1 MAWSNSATEFCLQ
14 EYNVRY
20 ESRILVFGGVHREDF
35 KIVDAS
41 YVATGMTESA
51 AKSLADRES
60 SIDGVSAQA
69 RKAYASDGWEVSKT
83 VHTKTREDS

>member
-14 EYNVRY
+14 EYHVRY

-35 KIVDAS
+35 KVVDAT
-41 YVATGMTESA
+41 YIATGMIESV
-51 AKSLADRES
+51 AKALADSES
-60 SIDGVSAQA
+60 SRDGVSAQA

-83 VHTKTREDS
+83 VHTKTRAN